1 MVGPE
6 ISQFLLV
13 ERLGAG
19 GMGEVYLA
27 VDKLLDRKVAIKL
40 LSQSRAS
47 NGHSERHLLR
57 EARAAAGLDHPNICT
72 IHEVGEHDGH
82 GYIAMQYVEGETL
95 ASIIARGPLSID
107 QTLSVACQLSEALAA
122 AHAVGI
128 IHRDIKPH
136 NLMLT
141 PKGQLKVLDFGLAT
155 RFAPANVSDKQSARD
170 PLLHS
175 AQGASAEITIDK
187 EKTLSLTSESGAMAG
202 TIPYMSPEQLRG
214 ELLDQRTD
222 IFSFGSVI
230 YEALTAKRLFGRET
244 LAETMSA
251 ILGDGIPERLP
262 GSVIDSRV
270 RKLEVVLKKC
280 LSKERDGRYESAG
293 ELAATLREIQN
304 EWVSG
309 EFARSAPL
317 RKSIP
322 RAAKISAAAIF
333 GLIVVLGVVVWSIW
347 SRTESVVNAAVSKP
361 TVESIAVLPLKTS
374 TTDSSG
380 EYLSDGLTVS
390 LINQLSQISTLKVIA
405 RNSVFR
411 YKGQDVD
418 PKTVGQQLNV
428 SAVLRGTIEEQGDG
442 VEVSLVLT
450 DTNQNNVLWSK
461 RFNSKRQDVLELQS
475 SILRDVTEELRPQS
489 AADMES
495 RLQKR
500 TTRNLAAYE
509 LYLKGIFNLNKRTP
523 AGAKTALESF
533 QEAVKRDPNYALAFA
548 GLADAYSLLDDFNLE
563 QPKIALP
570 KAEEAARKALAIDP
584 SLGEAHST
592 LALVDR
598 DLRLDWLA
606 AENELKRAL
615 ELNPNYAVTYNR
627 YGWFLISVGRFDEAL
642 MHMRRAQELD
652 PRSLNINTAVGLPY
666 HFAKRLDKAIEEYQR
681 TLQLDPDFYPANFYL
696 GMAYAQAGRPKE
708 AIKIFQRLRKVD
720 EAGTDTTVCLVYAYV
735 KAGQKEQARAIFNNF
750 LKSRSRKY
758 ISLYDLAL
766 MYAQL
771 DQPDQAIDLLEKA
784 YDEDEGHSLILVDPL
799 LDPVRGNPR
808 FEAILKRLKLIN

>member
-6 ISQFLLV
+6 ISQFFLV
-13 ERLGAG
+13 ERLGSG

-40 LSQSRAS
+40 LSQSQAS
-47 NGHSERHLLR
+47 NGHSQRHLLR

-95 ASIIARGPLSID
+95 ASIIAREPLSTD

-155 RFAPANVSDKQSARD
+155 RFAPATLSDKQFLRD
-170 PLLHS
+170 PILYS
-175 AQGASAEITIDK
+175 TDGASYELSIDK

-230 YEALTAKRLFGRET
+230 YEALTGKRLFGRET
-244 LAETMSA
+244 LAETMTA
-251 ILGDGIPERLP
+251 ILNEPMPEPIP
-262 GSVIDSRV
+262 RV
-270 RKLEVVLKKC
+270 ATDRTLSQLQVVLKKC
-280 LSKERDGRYESAG
+280 LSKDRGGRYESAG
-293 ELAATLREIQN
+293 ELAATLSEIQRRVAVELAGN
-304 EWVSG
+304 VP
-309 EFARSAPL
+309 ARRSL
-317 RKSIP
+317 P
-322 RAAKISAAAIF
+322 RFAKISAAI
-333 GLIVVLGVVVWSIW
+333 LSLLVVIGVLVWSIW
-347 SRTESVVNAAVSKP
+347 SPTKPVVNAAVNKP
-361 TVESIAVLPLKTS
+361 TVASIAVLPLKTS
-374 TTDSSG
+374 TSDSNG

-405 RNSVFR
+405 RNSAFR

-450 DTNQNNVLWSK
+450 DTSQNNVLWSK
-461 RFNSKRQDVLELQS
+461 RFNSKRQDVLDLQS
-475 SILRDVTEELRPQS
+475 SILREVTEELRPQS

-495 RLQKR
+495 RMQKR
-500 TTRNLAAYE
+500 TTRVLGAYE
-509 LYLKGIFNLNKRTP
+509 LYLKGIFSLNKRTP

-533 QEAVKRDPNYALAFA
+533 QEAVKLDPNYALAFA

-563 QPKIALP
+563 RPKTALP
-570 KAEEAARKALAIDP
+570 KAEEAALKALAIDP

-592 LALVDR
+592 LALVNR
-598 DLRLDWLA
+598 DLKLDWPA
-606 AENELKRAL
+606 AEAELKRAL
-615 ELNPNYAVTYNR
+615 ELNPNYAITYNR
-627 YGWFLISVGRFDEAL
+627 YGWFLISVRRFDEAL

-666 HFAKRLDKAIEEYQR
+666 HFSKRLDKAIEEYQR

-696 GMAYAQAGRPKE
+696 GMAYVEIGRARD
-708 AIKIFQRLRKVD
+708 AIKIFQRLKKVD
-720 EAGTDTTVCLVYAYV
+720 ETGTDTSVCLAYAYA
-735 KAGQKEQARAIFNNF
+735 KLGQTEQARAILNDL
-750 LKSRSRKY
+750 LKPKSRKY

-766 MYAQL
+766 IYAQL
-771 DQPDQAIDLLEKA
+771 QQPDQAIDLLERA
-784 YDEDEGHSLILVDPL
+784 YAEHEGSSLILVDPL
-799 LDPVRGNPR
+799 LDPLRGNPR
-808 FEAILKRLKLIN
+808 FQAILKRLKLIN